1 MISTKKIQQLIFK
14 TPLFLGVL
22 ILISSCENDIKKV
35 QKFAVK
41 QDSAIVS
48 AKDIE
53 VKYTVNGRLK
63 VIMKAPILN
72 RYLEYQGKSYS
83 EFPKGINLIFFD
95 EFGKISS
102 KMRANYSIYYEDK
115 GVWEAQYDVV
125 AVNEK
130 NERLNTEYLIWY
142 QETEKISTDRF
153 VTMTTQDGIIHGK
166 GFESNQ
172 DFTKWE
178 ILEGSGII
186 NVEN

>member
-1 MISTKKIQQLIFK
+1 MF
-14 TPLFLGVL
+14 
-22 ILISSCENDIKKV
+22 SCENDIKKI
-35 QKFAVK
+35 QKFTAK

-53 VKYTVNGRLK
+53 VKYTVNGAIK

-95 EFGKISS
+95 KFGKISS
-102 KMRANYSIYYEDK
+102 KMRANYSIYYEDE

-130 NERLNTEYLIWY
+130 NEKLNTEYLIWH
-142 QETEKISTDRF
+142 QETEKISSDRF
-153 VTMTTQDGIIHGK
+153 VTMTTQEGVIYGK